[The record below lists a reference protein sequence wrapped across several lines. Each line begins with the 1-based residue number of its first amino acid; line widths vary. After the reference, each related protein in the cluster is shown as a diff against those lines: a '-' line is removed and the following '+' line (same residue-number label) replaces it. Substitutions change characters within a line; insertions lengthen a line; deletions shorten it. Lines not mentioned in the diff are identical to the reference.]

1 MTFTPLHLIDKYSTL
16 DSNTF
21 LGRFPLLVTLNNSF
35 KINRFTLFSF
45 LKCEWPDTV
54 LFTGG
59 TNHGKRRLLPV
70 SPVQS
75 AAGRVGNKEM
85 ETPHLQSTQDLKSML
100 EASEGKCDSFSLNID
115 PALNA
120 FSGLQSHSVSH
131 CGNNSTMS

>member
-70 SPVQS
+70 RPVQS
-75 AAGRVGNKEM
+75 AAGRVGTQEM